1 MKRVPRRGLAALLSL
16 LLAGQ
21 LCPLAPAASPD
32 VSIAEDVFPDPV
44 FRQWLADPANLDGA
58 GTDGVFTQEELADI
72 RSINVSSLGI
82 SSLEGIEV
90 FSALEEL
97 SCKDN
102 DLTALD
108 VRSNTAL
115 RYLQCD
121 YNRIAS
127 LDVSGLDHLK
137 ALYCEHNRMDTL
149 NLNGCTAL
157 ETIYCRSNDLK
168 EVDFSTNTSLKFI
181 ESFDNQ
187 LTEVDLSMLSQ
198 LEFVH
203 LDHNRLTHLDLSRN
217 PSLTD
222 IGSGFVARNNHL
234 ETLTIPNRP
243 GHTVDWDVYREQDPK
258 EGYER
263 VEWYYDPQYTQ
274 PVEESTLAD
283 GRTLYAKWLP
293 NDYTIRFDAGSG
305 FGSME
310 PVAAVWGT
318 PVTLPAQSFRRT
330 GYTFDC
336 WKNTYGDGARYQDGA
351 QVTNLAGKIQGDK
364 VTLYAQWTPITYK
377 VAFQAGSGS
386 GSMAPQTLTYD
397 QDTALSGCTLTAPS
411 ADLEFAGWSRT
422 PGGPVV
428 FRDREAVRN
437 LTSVQGET
445 VTLYAVWAT
454 PVLHQY
460 LEQLGSTL
468 ARYDDTSYTAQDRA
482 ALEAVYR
489 QASQALLAAGNEGEM
504 VRICAAAEQD
514 MAAVPDV
521 PARTQTVLA
530 LWQQENRDTLAL
542 ADRAVVDESNAAGIL
557 QSVQAASDGPD
568 ASFVAG
574 HTDLS
579 DSADQALVAQLA
591 LAGARNDLNALRRLA
606 EAADWAAKLD
616 GISLR
621 PMAQVTSQTLSAY
634 QAAQAEASTY
644 AAQLSADLTAALRDR
659 ASLALCKQQS
669 AEKLLSAYQSYD
681 LSQYSEQAQAQL
693 DAIRRQGTA
702 VIEAAESEPSVASA
716 LDKALNDLR
725 SVPVKTPDTQPGGG
739 DSGGGGSAGGGAG
752 GGTGSEPV
760 TPPDQTPPPWNN
772 PYTDVSKNDWFYD
785 SVAYVS
791 ANGIMNGY
799 ADGTFAPG
807 RNLSRAQLAQLLYN
821 LEGRPAS
828 AAVRYT
834 DAQAGAWYESAVS
847 WAAKAGILTGY
858 ADGSIRPNDSITRQQ
873 LAAML
878 YRYARYTGRD
888 VSRRA
893 DLGSYTDTHQ
903 IAPYALEAMQWANAA
918 GILNGSGDALLPGG
932 TATRAQTAAM
942 LTRFCTGE
950 A

>member
-102 DLTALD
+102 DLTELD

-157 ETIYCRSNDLK
+157 ETIYCRSNDLT

-222 IGSGFVARNNHL
+222 TGSGFVARNNHL

-258 EGYER
+258 E
-263 VEWYYDPQYTQ
+263 
-274 PVEESTLAD
+274 
-283 GRTLYAKWLP
+283 
-293 NDYTIRFDAGSG
+293 G

-386 GSMAPQTLTYD
+386 GSMSPQTLTYD

-460 LEQLGSTL
+460 LEQLGSAL
-468 ARYDDTSYTAQDRA
+468 ARYDDTSYTAQDRD
-482 ALEAVYR
+482 ALESVYR

-542 ADRAVVDESNAAGIL
+542 ADWAVVDESNAAGIS
-557 QSVQAASDGPD
+557 QAASAASDGPD

-591 LAGARNDLNALRRLA
+591 LTGARNDLDALRRLA

-634 QAAQAEASTY
+634 QTAQAEASTY

-725 SVPVKTPDTQPGGG
+725 SVPVKAPDTQPGGG

-772 PYTDVSKNDWFYD
+772 PYTDVSKDDWYYD

-821 LEGRPAS
+821 LEGQPAS